1 MRFSPAA
8 IALSFTLAVM
18 SSASIGGRADDDI
31 DARSI
36 ALMQTGD
43 QESAAG
49 RFDNAISWYESALAV
64 DPRNRPAYI
73 AMARAV
79 KAQGLNGKAIRFY
92 TEALELEPND
102 QVALAE
108 QADAMIAKGAIE
120 QAGKNIARLK
130 TLCRADC
137 SAVERLSLASSK
149 AIEKQQMQAS
159 AADTTPAVGAAPV
172 PQPN

>member
-1 MRFSPAA
+1 M
-8 IALSFTLAVM
+8 
-18 SSASIGGRADDDI
+18 
-31 DARSI
+31 
-36 ALMQTGD
+36 
-43 QESAAG
+43 
-49 RFDNAISWYESALAV
+49 
-64 DPRNRPAYI
+64 
-73 AMARAV
+73 

-108 QADAMIAKGAIE
+108 QAGAMIAKGAIE

-137 SAVERLSLASSK
+137 SAVDRLALASSK
-149 AIEKQQMQAS
+149 ASEKPQMQAS
-159 AADTTPAVGAAPV
+159 AADTKPSVGSVPA

>member
-1 MRFSPAA
+1 
-8 IALSFTLAVM
+8 
-18 SSASIGGRADDDI
+18 
-31 DARSI
+31 
-36 ALMQTGD
+36 
-43 QESAAG
+43 
-49 RFDNAISWYESALAV
+49 
-64 DPRNRPAYI
+64 
-73 AMARAV
+73 MARAV

-102 QVALAE
+102 QIALAE

-137 SAVERLSLASSK
+137 SAVDRLALASSK
-149 AIEKQQMQAS
+149 ATEKQQMQAS
-159 AADTTPAVGAAPV
+159 AADTKSTIGSVPV

>member
-31 DARSI
+31 DARSM
-36 ALMQTGD
+36 ALMQTGN
-43 QESAAG
+43 QESDAG

-64 DPRNRPAYI
+64 DPRNRAAYI

-92 TEALELEPND
+92 AEALELEPND
-102 QVALAE
+102 QIALAD

-137 SAVERLSLASSK
+137 SAVDRLALASSK
-149 AIEKQQMQAS
+149 ASEKQQMQAS
-159 AADTTPAVGAAPV
+159 AADAKPTIGGAPV

>member
-8 IALSFTLAVM
+8 IALSLTLAVM

-31 DARSI
+31 DAQSI

-43 QESAAG
+43 QESDAG

-64 DPRNRPAYI
+64 DPRNRAAYI

-79 KAQGLNGKAIRFY
+79 KAQGLNGKAIAFY
-92 TEALELEPND
+92 KEALELEPND

-108 QADAMIAKGAIE
+108 QANVMIAKGAIE

-137 SAVERLSLASSK
+137 GVVGRLALASSK
-149 AIEKQQMQAS
+149 ATEKQQMQAS
-159 AADTTPAVGAAPV
+159 AADTKPTIGSVPV

>member
-1 MRFSPAA
+1 MRFSPTA

-36 ALMQTGD
+36 ALMQTGN
-43 QESAAG
+43 QESDAG

-79 KAQGLNGKAIRFY
+79 KAQGLDGKAIRFY

-120 QAGKNIARLK
+120 QASKNIARLK

-137 SAVERLSLASSK
+137 SAVDRLSLASSE
-149 AIEKQQMQAS
+149 ASEKQQMQVS
-159 AADTTPAVGAAPV
+159 AADTNPTIGSVPA